1 MALPKLGYPTY
12 ELELP
17 STGKTIKYRP
27 FLVKE
32 DKVLLLA
39 LDSKDEK
46 QVINAVKDLIKNC
59 VTTRIKVDTLP
70 SFDLEYLFL
79 KIRGASIGE
88 NIILTVT
95 CLDDNETQVEANIN
109 IDEVEVF
116 KPEGHD
122 KKIMFDDKTG
132 IVMKYPSMKEFVER
146 EFLQKEMKTEEV
158 YDYIADSID
167 QIFDDEEVYDS
178 STTTKKE
185 FRTFV
190 DSLTTKQFE
199 KIQQFYTTC
208 PKLSHTFKVVN
219 PNTGKESEYTV
230 EGLQSFFA

>member
-17 STGKTIKYRP
+17 STSKTVKYRP

-32 DKVLLLA
+32 EKVLLMA
-39 LDSKDEK
+39 LEAKDEK
-46 QVINAVKDLIKNC
+46 QVIGAVKDLIKNC
-59 VTTRIKVDTLP
+59 VISRIKVDTLP

-88 NIILTVT
+88 NITLTVT
-95 CLDDNETQVEANIN
+95 CQDDNETQVEASIN
-109 IDEVEVF
+109 IDEVEIS
-116 KPEGHD
+116 KSEGHST
-122 KKIMFDDKTG
+122 KIMFDDKTG
-132 IVMKYPSMKEFVER
+132 IVMRYPSMKEFVDR

-158 YDYIADSID
+158 YGFIADSID

-178 STTTKKE
+178 TTTTKKE

-199 KIQQFYTTC
+199 KIQKFYETS
-208 PKLSHTFKVVN
+208 PKLSHTFKVTT
-219 PNTGKESEYTV
+219 PKTGKESEYTI

>member
-17 STGKTIKYRP
+17 STGKTVKYRP

-32 DKVLLLA
+32 EKVLLLA
-39 LDSKDEK
+39 LEAKDEK
-46 QVINAVKDLIKNC
+46 QVTNAVKDLLKNC
-59 VTTRIKVDTLP
+59 VISRIKVDQLP

-79 KIRGASIGE
+79 KIRAASIGE
-88 NIILTVT
+88 VVTLNVT
-95 CLDDNETQVEANIN
+95 CLDDNKTQVEAKIN
-109 IDEVEVF
+109 IDEVEVT

-122 KKIMFDDKTG
+122 KQIMFDDKTG
-132 IVMKYPSMKEFVER
+132 IIMRYPSMQQFVER
-146 EFLQKEMKTEEV
+146 EFLQKDMKTDEV
-158 YDYIADSID
+158 YDFIADSIE

-199 KIQQFYTTC
+199 KIQKFYETS
-208 PKLSHTFKVVN
+208 PKLSHTFTVVN
-219 PNTGKESEYTV
+219 PNTGKDSEYTI

>member
-17 STGKTIKYRP
+17 STGKTVKYRP

-32 DKVLLLA
+32 EKVLLLA
-39 LDSKDEK
+39 LESKDEK
-46 QVINAVKDLIKNC
+46 QVIGAVKDLLKNC
-59 VTTRIKVDTLP
+59 VISRIKVDQLP

-79 KIRGASIGE
+79 KIRAASIGE
-88 NIILTVT
+88 IINLTVT
-95 CLDDNETQVEANIN
+95 CLDDNKTEVQTEININ
-109 IDEVEVF
+109 EVTVKKE
-116 KPEGHD
+116 KGHSTKILFD
-122 KKIMFDDKTG
+122 KNTG
-132 IVMKYPSMKEFVER
+132 IVMRYPSMKEFVDR
-146 EFLQKEMKTEEV
+146 EFLQKEMKTEDV
-158 YDYIADSID
+158 YGFIADSID

-199 KIQQFYTTC
+199 KIQKFYETS

-219 PNTGKESEYTV
+219 PKTGKESSYTI

>member
-17 STGKTIKYRP
+17 STGKTLKYRP

-32 DKVLLLA
+32 EKVLLMA
-39 LDSKDEK
+39 LEAKDEK
-46 QVINAVKDLIKNC
+46 QIINAVKDLIKNC
-59 VTTRIKVDTLP
+59 VITRIKVDTLP

-88 NIILTVT
+88 NITLTVT
-95 CLDDNETQVEANIN
+95 CLDDNETQVETNIN
-109 IDEVEVF
+109 INDVEIF

-122 KKIMFDDKTG
+122 SKIMFDDKTG
-132 IVMKYPSMKEFVER
+132 IVMRYPSMKEFVDK
-146 EFLQKEMKTEEV
+146 EFLQKEMKTEDV
-158 YDYIADSID
+158 YGFIADSID
-167 QIFDDEEVYDS
+167 QIFDEEEVYDS

-199 KIQQFYTTC
+199 KIQQFYATC
-208 PKLSHTFKVVN
+208 PKLSHSFKVVN
-219 PNTGKESEYTV
+219 PKTGKESDYTI

>member
-17 STGKTIKYRP
+17 STGKTVKYRP

-32 DKVLLLA
+32 EKVLLLA
-39 LDSKDEK
+39 LESEDEK
-46 QVINAVKDLIKNC
+46 QVTNAVKDLLKNC
-59 VTTRIKVDTLP
+59 VISRIKVDQLP

-79 KIRGASIGE
+79 KIRAASIGE
-88 NIILTVT
+88 VITLNVT
-95 CLDDNETQVEANIN
+95 CLDDNKTQVEAKIN
-109 IDEVEVF
+109 IDEVEVT

-122 KKIMFDDKTG
+122 KQIMFDDKTG
-132 IVMKYPSMKEFVER
+132 IIMRYPSMQQFVER
-146 EFLQKEMKTEEV
+146 EFLQKDMKTDEV
-158 YDYIADSID
+158 YDFIADSIE

-178 STTTKKE
+178 STTTKTE

-199 KIQQFYTTC
+199 KIQKFYETS
-208 PKLSHTFKVVN
+208 PKLSHTFTVVN
-219 PNTGKESEYTV
+219 PNTGKDSEYTI